1 MILKK
6 LSLED
11 WNIVGKEAHKLCFG
25 EERPMD
31 MNTFDFAL
39 MVVTEEDFPLAYS
52 TNIILDKNTVYMQ
65 HGGAFPFYHGNPK
78 VLRGYHMM
86 IEYLKENYSRI
97 STRVHNTN
105 IRMLKLAMS
114 AGLLINGIDC
124 LEKDIFLNLSWSK
137 AT

>member
-6 LSLED
+6 LSLDE

-25 EERPMD
+25 EERPLE

-39 MVVTEEDFPLAYS
+39 MVVTEENFPLAYS
-52 TNIILDKNTVYMQ
+52 TNILLDNRTVYMQ

-78 VLRGYHMM
+78 ILRGYHMM
-86 IEYLKENYSRI
+86 IAFLKENYSRI
-97 STRVHNTN
+97 STRICNKN

-114 AGLLINGIDC
+114 AGLIINGMDC
-124 LEKDIFLNLSWSK
+124 IGNDIFLNLSWSK
-137 AT
+137 DN